1 MWNFLTKLI
10 WLFLLANPM
19 LTDSDGEILEPTVKV
34 CCNDV
39 NILDESLPD
48 EDDRSIIGYRHCY
61 MYHKHPLNTKYVYS
75 INRIP

>member
-1 MWNFLTKLI
+1 
-10 WLFLLANPM
+10 M